1 MIKSKTIIG
10 IAITLA
16 GLMIS
21 DSFSVRAREVQRTDG
36 YKRPV
41 QLKLDGLIKSH
52 LPNFYPNA
60 KMHGSVFNDLLFT
73 EEFYPIGWSGDGK
86 FAYIVEPADEACG
99 CYYANLV
106 IKDLKTDT
114 VLWNFDY
121 VSTELTKKDNMPKS
135 LAAFWWFNRGLFS
148 KKLREYRIRQ
158 TTRFAFQSFPI
169 IYLGDRLTA
178 TLSLERDRKRSQP
191 ELVSAI
197 GLHMSSHR
205 KGKKI
210 VYENRDLTESEILDV
225 KLLGYLKSSFQPR
238 VALILIE
245 VHRGYEG
252 PPHVA
257 RVNLIGSDLVSDF
270 K

>member
-1 MIKSKTIIG
+1 MTNKRII
-10 IAITLA
+10 IAITITLA
-16 GLMIS
+16 SLMIS
-21 DSFSVRAREVQRTDG
+21 DSFAGRAQEVQRADG
-36 YKRPV
+36 YQRPV
-41 QLKLDGLIKSH
+41 QLKLDGLIKSR
-52 LPNFYPNA
+52 LPN
-60 KMHGSVFNDLLFT
+60 FNDLLFT

-114 VLWNFDY
+114 VLWNFGY
-121 VSTELTKKDNMPKS
+121 VSTEFTKKDNLPKS
-135 LAAFWWFNRGLFS
+135 LTAFWRFNREVFS
-148 KKLREYRIRQ
+148 NKLREYRIKQR
-158 TTRFAFQSFPI
+158 TAFAILSFPI
-169 IYLGDRLTA
+169 TYLGDELTA
-178 TLSLERDRKRSQP
+178 TLSLDRDRKRWAP

-210 VYENRDLTESEILDV
+210 VYENKDLTGSEILDV
-225 KLLGYLKSSFQPR
+225 KLLGYLKSSFEPR
-238 VALILIE
+238 VALILVE

-257 RVNLIGSDLVSDF
+257 RVSLIGSDLVSDF